1 MDVLDA
7 LLIGLGYGL
16 VIGGLIVWTVMRRQ
30 VRDLEAGWR
39 AERAQY
45 GVWGVPKVRPWPRP
59 TPPIRPNP
67 RLSNLI
73 YEGGRPAGWAQKM
86 IDAEERAAPVDAGG
100 RPLPPLPEDDVVE
113 PWQKAD
119 RPIPLSGQP
128 EPARTHIAHSSS
140 GDFTS
145 QDPRRR

>member
-16 VIGGLIVWTVMRRQ
+16 VIGGLTVWAVMRRQ

-59 TPPIRPNP
+59 MPPTVPGRRINP
-67 RLSNLI
+67 CLSNCIL
-73 YEGGRPAGWAQKM
+73 EGGRPAKWAQAM
-86 IDAEERAAPVDAGG
+86 IDAEERATPVDAVDWSK
-100 RPLPPLPEDDVVE
+100 PPPGPDARLE
-113 PWQKAD
+113 PPQK
-119 RPIPLSGQP
+119 RGI
-128 EPARTHIAHSSS
+128 TIKWV
-140 GDFTS
+140 
-145 QDPRRR
+145 DPRTGYW